1 MKTILLLLLPATLSF
16 QPSRQTHNPQ
26 RLQGAAADFITE
38 AFGATPE
45 DSADAERRIIGASPG
60 PVAQL
65 FAVARAPDETTDAD
79 DAALLEARCGEV
91 RAELA
96 SRTAGL
102 AALGL
107 SAAEV
112 KRTVGRVPEVL
123 AYSAA
128 TTARAAAA
136 LKARLAL
143 DDVAFKKKIALRL
156 PQALGLS
163 YDADVAPELDA
174 LQAGLD
180 LCDAELR
187 ALVLGAPQILGLS
200 YEADVAPSGTKSKS
214 SRVSFPFDD
223 AGSDEDA
230 RDKGVDG
237 ASTDPPSPA
246 LSVASRSSAGSDKKV
261 DRDAVAYV
269 EYDLRWFTRSGV
281 EVDLCGHATLAAAH
295 ALYELGPGTV
305 PDGAVVRFHLSLIH
319 I

>member
-1 MKTILLLLLPATLSF
+1 MRCGAALSSVEAVLTQWRRCESGVNETSTKLVISESVACRPTSSKYCGKVTLARMKTILLLLLPATLSF
-16 QPSRQTHNPQ
+16 QPRTQKHHAH
-26 RLQGAAADFITE
+26 RLRGAAADFITE

-65 FAVARAPDETTDAD
+65 FSVARAPDETTDAD

-136 LKARLAL
+136 LKVRLAL

-200 YEADVAPSGTKSKS
+200 YEADVAPSVARLEREFGSPEAARAEVLRKPAALELEVRGSK
-214 SRVSFPFDD
+214 R
-223 AGSDEDA
+223 GS
-230 RDKGVDG
+230 
-237 ASTDPPSPA
+237 
-246 LSVASRSSAGSDKKV
+246 
-261 DRDAVAYV
+261 
-269 EYDLRWFTRSGV
+269 
-281 EVDLCGHATLAAAH
+281 AA
-295 ALYELGPGTV
+295 
-305 PDGAVVRFHLSLIH
+305 
-319 I
+319 